1 METQNENLIELIENG
16 GILKTEEKSLKAKEF
31 LNILT
36 DMILNYSQSNE
47 KTA

>member
-1 METQNENLIELIENG
+1 MGTQNDVLFEEIENSE
-16 GILKTEEKSLKAKEF
+16 ILKVDEKSLKAKEF

-36 DMILNYSQSNE
+36 SMILSYSQSVG